1 MGLFLLSQM
10 THLSINPGLYRDD
23 GLAISLNRTRVT
35 ENIKKEICKVFE
47 NNGLK
52 VEIKANLK
60 TVDFLDIT
68 MEIETGIYKPYVKPN
83 NVPLFVNKNS
93 NHPPSIIKNIPLSIN
108 RRLSSISSNDKVF
121 NENIKQHQE
130 ALGKS
135 GYDHELKFDPVI
147 STNNKKKKNRK

>member
-1 MGLFLLSQM
+1 M
-10 THLSINPGLYRDD
+10 THLNINPGLYRDD
-23 GLAISLNRTRVT
+23 GLAISLNRARVT

-52 VEIKANLK
+52 VDIKANLK

-83 NVPLFVNKNS
+83 NVPLYVNKNS

-108 RRLSSISSNDKVF
+108 RRLMTTS
-121 NENIKQHQE
+121 
-130 ALGKS
+130 
-135 GYDHELKFDPVI
+135 
-147 STNNKKKKNRK
+147 